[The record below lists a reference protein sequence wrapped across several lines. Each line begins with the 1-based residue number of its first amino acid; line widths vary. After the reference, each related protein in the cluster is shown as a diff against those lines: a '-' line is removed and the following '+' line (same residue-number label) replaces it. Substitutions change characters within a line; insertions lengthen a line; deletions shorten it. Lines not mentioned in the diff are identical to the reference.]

1 MFVLVAEAGVRFTRS
16 LRTKSGPRLCQRKGE
31 VPDADFVMRR
41 EFGLVLQPESLA
53 ESRLLGALSSQH
65 AITLVHEGVT
75 LLLLVR

>member
-1 MFVLVAEAGVRFTRS
+1 
-16 LRTKSGPRLCQRKGE
+16 
-31 VPDADFVMRR
+31 MRR

-75 LLLLVR
+75 EPLLIR